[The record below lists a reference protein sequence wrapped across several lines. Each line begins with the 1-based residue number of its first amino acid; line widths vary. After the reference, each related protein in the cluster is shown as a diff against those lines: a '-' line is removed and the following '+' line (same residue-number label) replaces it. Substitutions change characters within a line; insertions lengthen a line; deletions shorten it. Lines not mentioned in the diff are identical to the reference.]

1 MTNEWEKG
9 CVALAF
15 CLNKQLLK
23 KEIQWLAFLGIERE
37 LFSRESCLTVAQ
49 SLGEDAEIVPFA
61 EELLREKACKD
72 FDALQDLV
80 ELAYHRSLS
89 EEPPENIFSVEPTEP
104 TAKKPVTNQAGVD
117 LPDSMP
123 DFNQIS
129 ELKDDSAVD
138 AFMRQLLSAAQE
150 MGCSDLHIS
159 AKARPFVRL
168 NGALRYL
175 HDADLPEAAAHTLN
189 TVLLDDAQRE
199 RFEASRDMD
208 LAMTLGLRKRYRV
221 NLMQHKSGTAGTYR
235 IIPNKIPKLDELG
248 FEDLE
253 PIRKLLTYPNGLI
266 LVAGSICSGKS
277 VTLAAMI
284 DDINS
289 TREEH
294 LIAVEDPIEI
304 VQTSKGCQITQR
316 EVGTHTHNFSG
327 ALRSALRQDPDII
340 VIGELRDLQTIEMA
354 ITASETGHLVIGTLH
369 TNDAANTLNRVLD
382 VFPASQQT
390 HIRVML
396 SHALRGIICQRLLPS
411 TDAHVA
417 LAYELLLNNT
427 AVRTLIHENKPEG
440 LVNVMETGSAEG
452 MRLMDKSVLSLWER
466 DRISDEVALRNLQS
480 ELKRTQL
487 RELILLQKPTHQ
499 TT

>member
-1 MTNEWEKG
+1 M
-9 CVALAF
+9 
-15 CLNKQLLK
+15 
-23 KEIQWLAFLGIERE
+23 
-37 LFSRESCLTVAQ
+37 AQ

-61 EELLREKACKD
+61 EELLREKACQD

-80 ELAYHRSLS
+80 ELAYHRSLT
-89 EEPPENIFSVEPTEP
+89 EDPPENPFEVAAESP
-104 TAKKPVTNQAGVD
+104 QAEDPDSAGPATSGAGAD
-117 LPDSMP
+117 LLHLIPESMP
-123 DFNQIS
+123 DFKEVARLGADPSQAG
-129 ELKDDSAVD
+129 EC
-138 AFMRQLLSAAQE
+138 MRQLLAAAQE
-150 MGCSDLHIS
+150 MGCSDLHIC
-159 AKARPFVRL
+159 AGARPFVRL

-175 HDADLPEAAAHTLN
+175 DGRDLPVKAAHALN
-189 TVLLDDAQRE
+189 TALLDEAQRKA
-199 RFEASRDMD
+199 FESTKDLD

-221 NLMQHKSGTAGTYR
+221 NLMQHKAGCAGTYR
-235 IIPNKIPKLDELG
+235 IIPSKIPRLDELG

-266 LVAGSICSGKS
+266 LVAGAICSGKS

-304 VQTSKGCQITQR
+304 VQTSKGCQVTQR

-369 TNDAANTLNRVLD
+369 TSDAANTLNRLLD

-411 TDAHVA
+411 TDGHVA

-466 DRISDEVALRNLQS
+466 DRISDEVALKNLQS
-480 ELKRTQL
+480 ELKRAQL
-487 RELILLQKPTHQ
+487 RELILLQKPTYQ

>member
-1 MTNEWEKG
+1 MIEVIRLDSN
-9 CVALAF
+9 
-15 CLNKQLLK
+15 LLK
-23 KEIQWLAFLGIERE
+23 KEIQWLVLLGTERK
-37 LFSRESCLTVAQ
+37 LFSLQSSLTVAQ

-61 EELLREKACKD
+61 EELLREKACQD
-72 FDALQDLV
+72 FDGLQDLV
-80 ELAYHRSLS
+80 ELAYHRSQS
-89 EEPPENIFSVEPTEP
+89 EEPPSNPFALPTVEAPQDTEKS
-104 TAKKPVTNQAGVD
+104 TVARVEI
-117 LPDSMP
+117 PDSMP
-123 DFNQIS
+123 DF
-129 ELKDDSAVD
+129 ETAPDLKEGSAARD
-138 AFMRQLLSAAQE
+138 FMQQLLASAQE
-150 MGCSDLHIS
+150 MGCSDLHLS
-159 AKARPFVRL
+159 ASARPFARL
-168 NGALRYL
+168 NGELRYL
-175 HDADLPEAAAHTLN
+175 HEENLSEAASHALN
-189 TVLLDDAQRE
+189 TALLDEAQRDA
-199 RFEASRDMD
+199 FESTKDLD
-208 LAMTLGLRKRYRV
+208 LAMTLGMRKRYRV
-221 NLMQHKSGTAGTYR
+221 NLMQHTEGVAGTYR
-235 IIPNKIPKLDELG
+235 IIPSKIPKLDELG

-277 VTLAAMI
+277 VTLGAMI

-327 ALRSALRQDPDII
+327 ALKSALRQDPDII

-369 TNDAANTLNRVLD
+369 TSDAANTLNRVLD
-382 VFPASQQT
+382 AFPASQQT

-396 SHALRGIICQRLLPS
+396 SHALRGIICQRLIPAR
-411 TDAHVA
+411 DGHMA

-466 DRISDEVALRNLQS
+466 DRITDEIALKNIKS
-480 ELKRTQL
+480 EIKRAQL
-487 RELILLQKPTHQ
+487 RELILLQKPTHL